1 MSKKTGLGTN
11 AFFGSDETSQAV
23 ESAAIEQPTPVKQKP
38 AKAPKKVRTT
48 VTLYPRTLA
57 AMELLKAESRKE
69 GERSTLSDILGDA
82 IDLLLKKKKISIE

>member
-11 AFFGSDETSQAV
+11 AFFGSDETNQVV
-23 ESAAIEQPTPVKQKP
+23 ESGAIEQPTPVKQKP
-38 AKAPKKVRTT
+38 AKAVKKVRTT

-82 IDLLLKKKKISIE
+82 IDLLLKKKKISVE

>member
-1 MSKKTGLGTN
+1 MSKNTGLGTDT
-11 AFFGSDETSQAV
+11 FFNSNEANQVV
-23 ESAAIEQPTPVKQKP
+23 ESAVVEPVAPAKPKP

-82 IDLLLKKKKISIE
+82 IDLLLKKKKISVE

>member
-11 AFFGSDETSQAV
+11 AFFGSDETNQV
-23 ESAAIEQPTPVKQKP
+23 LESSAIEQPTPVKQKP
-38 AKAPKKVRTT
+38 AKAVKKVRTT

-82 IDLLLKKKKISIE
+82 IDLLLKKKKISVE

>member
-11 AFFGSDETSQAV
+11 AFFGSDETNQVV
-23 ESAAIEQPTPVKQKP
+23 ENTATEQPTPVKPKP
-38 AKAPKKVRTT
+38 VKAVKKVRTT

-57 AMELLKAESRKE
+57 AMELLKAESRKD

-82 IDLLLKKKKISIE
+82 IDLLLKKKKISVE

>member
-11 AFFGSDETSQAV
+11 AFFGSDEADQVV
-23 ESAAIEQPTPVKQKP
+23 ESAVAEPVTPAKP
-38 AKAPKKVRTT
+38 KPVKAPKKVRTT

-82 IDLLLKKKKISIE
+82 IDLLLKKKKIIVD